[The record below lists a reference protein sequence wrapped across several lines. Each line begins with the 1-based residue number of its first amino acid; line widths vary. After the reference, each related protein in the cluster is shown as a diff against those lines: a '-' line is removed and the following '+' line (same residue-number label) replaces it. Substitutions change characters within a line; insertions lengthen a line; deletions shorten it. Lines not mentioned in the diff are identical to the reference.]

1 MPQLRKLIVGIG
13 NHGPL
18 RKATSQWLQFPH
30 HPALQQPGLPDRP
43 LGAAGFAA
51 GGAAQ
56 GTGEAWLPAAWVCL
70 MANHLHLLLQ
80 PAQVRDLPRIMQ
92 WIGWYSTM
100 ALSRLTGRCGHFWEA
115 RYFSSP
121 IDPGDTRRVL
131 ATLRYIHANPKAA
144 SLRKG
149 FHDPYSNY
157 GHYERLEGDVP
168 EVIRSSAGATGQG
181 RSRPANLT
189 GAATAATGWRQW
201 RQGRW
206 PQGSYLCR
214 CNGSSWR
221 RGSGGPMGLGPETG
235 RRSCCCNRCSL
246 SGLWQKT
253 ETGIQM

>member
-1 MPQLRKLIVGIG
+1 
-13 NHGPL
+13 
-18 RKATSQWLQFPH
+18 
-30 HPALQQPGLPDRP
+30 
-43 LGAAGFAA
+43 
-51 GGAAQ
+51 
-56 GTGEAWLPAAWVCL
+56 

-115 RYFSSP
+115 RYFSTP

-157 GHYERLEGDVP
+157 GHYERLEGDVQ

-189 GAATAATGWRQW
+189 GAA
-201 RQGRW
+201 
-206 PQGSYLCR
+206 SC
-214 CNGSSWR
+214 CNGMAAVAARAPAARELPLPLQWQQLAERFR
-221 RGSGGPMGLGPETG
+221 RANGARARNWEAKL
-235 RRSCCCNRCSL
+235 L
-246 SGLWQKT
+246 L
-253 ETGIQM
+253 